1 MKVRVSLLLIFIAI
15 LSACADNNAIN
26 NAELVGVNK
35 LAEVTGPPESRPMSG
50 SAQGLAIE
58 SDLLPAGCVEN
69 APGVERPNSG
79 VADARGDGAEYLA
92 ASQRVDGWQIQF
104 DCPGNPG
111 LIVNVVATYATLEG
125 AAITLSRRWH
135 GEVWERLDAG
145 TLEQLDP
152 MPGLGDLQIVFQ
164 DANGTIGVEFVYRSS
179 YFFLTGT
186 SVGGEDN
193 YEFFSTLANEY
204 LAEIKSLN

>member
-1 MKVRVSLLLIFIAI
+1 MKVLISLILAFTAI
-15 LSACADNNAIN
+15 LTACADNNAIN
-26 NAELVGVNK
+26 NAEPVAVNN
-35 LAEVTGPPESRPMSG
+35 LAEVTGPPESQPMSG
-50 SAQGLAIE
+50 SAQSLAIG
-58 SDLLPAGCVEN
+58 SNLLPAGCVAN
-69 APGVERPNSG
+69 TPGVERPNSG
-79 VADARGDGAEYLA
+79 VAEARSDGAEYLE

-111 LIVNVVATYATLEG
+111 LVVNVVATYATLEG

-135 GEVWERLDAG
+135 GEVWERIDAG

-152 MPGLGDLQIVFQ
+152 MLGLGDLQIVFQ

-186 SVGGEDN
+186 SVGGVDN
-193 YEFFSTLANEY
+193 YEFFSTLANDY
-204 LAEIKSLN
+204 LESIKN